1 MIWNFKKNILFGLVF
16 ILIASFSAAVAENS
30 MDVGSD
36 QQELFSEANTFFN
49 QANELLEQDVI
60 QAEDLYRK
68 AILRYERL
76 VSEGIQNGKL
86 FYNIGNAYFRIGDV
100 GRAVLN
106 YRRAE
111 QYIPN
116 DNNLQQNLTYV
127 LEQRQDKFE
136 IKQKE
141 KVLKTLF
148 FWHYDLAV
156 VTRSIIFGVFYG
168 ILWTILVVRSFWPR
182 PFMNWVFGISFIV
195 VLLFSSSLLVDYY
208 AKHNNRAGV
217 IVASEV
223 VARKGDGV
231 SYQPSFEEPLHAG
244 TEFSVLETRNQW
256 LLIELIDGSQTWVP
270 DKSVGWVA
278 ERS

>member
-1 MIWNFKKNILFGLVF
+1 MICIFRKSILLSLALV
-16 ILIASFSAAVAENS
+16 LLASVSAAGAETS
-30 MDVGSD
+30 MDVGSA
-36 QQELFSEANTFFN
+36 QRELFLEANTFFN
-49 QANELLEQDVI
+49 QANEVLMLDVV

-76 VSEGIQNGKL
+76 VAEGIQNGKL
-86 FYNIGNAYFRIGDV
+86 FYNIGNAYFRLGDI

-116 DNNLQQNLTYV
+116 DTNLQKNLAYV
-127 LEQRQDKFE
+127 LEQRQDRFE

-148 FWHYDLAV
+148 FWHYDLTAM
-156 VTRSIIFGVFYG
+156 TRSILFGVAYC
-168 ILWTILVVRSFWPR
+168 LFWAVLALRVFWIR
-182 PFMNWVFGISFIV
+182 PFMTWILGISFTV

-208 AKHNNRAGV
+208 VKNSNRAGV
-217 IVASEV
+217 IVVPEV
-223 VARKGDGV
+223 VARKGDGA

-244 TEFSVLETRNQW
+244 TEFSLLDMRNQW
-256 LLIELIDGSQTWVP
+256 LRIELTDGSQTWVP
-270 DKSVGWVA
+270 DRTVKLVSEKS
-278 ERS
+278 